1 MEVIGERKM
10 THKTHLCSAYQPF
23 KVNGLFLN
31 SSLYVLCGLGLY
43 LKVEVVTTDTV
54 VYFG

>member
-31 SSLYVLCGLGLY
+31 SLLYVLCGFGLY